1 MKKVVI
7 TFILALLL
15 GLVAGKFLLPN
26 GSNKKT
32 EEQANV
38 ILEKITEVNKLISV
52 EGSFGEVYTLKET
65 QKLFFDMIPVSKK
78 AIVVANAKAYI
89 AHDLSEM
96 EFELDKEN
104 KRVLLKNIPEPD
116 IIIEPDLKFYDLQ
129 AYLIPFSES
138 ELTQLNKRAIE
149 LLREKAK
156 TEGLIQLANKNL
168 ELNLEK
174 IMVVAEE
181 QGWEVEI
188 FRPQL

>member
-7 TFILALLL
+7 TFIVALLL

>member
-1 MKKVVI
+1 M
-7 TFILALLL
+7 
-15 GLVAGKFLLPN
+15 AGKFLLKT
-26 GSNKKT
+26 GSSKKT
-32 EEQANV
+32 DEQASI

-89 AHDLSEM
+89 THDLSLM
-96 EFELDKEN
+96 DFDIDKEN
-104 KRVLLKNIPEPD
+104 KKIILKNIPEAD

-129 AYLIPFSES
+129 AYVIPFSES
-138 ELTQLNKRAIE
+138 ELTQLNKRAVE

-156 TEGLIQLANKNL
+156 SEGLIQLANKNL
-168 ELNLEK
+168 ELNLES
-174 IMVVAEE
+174 IMVVAKE